1 MPPPQQGSPRS
12 IPWESASCA
21 GVDAHTDTLPHVLT
35 HTGQMLCCGQGWP
48 FCSAFS
54 SGCSAGCRQPN
65 SGEKPSLPSAGG
77 WGGVDLTSA
86 VHYSMAV
93 LVPFRSGCLSRGF
106 LISNLFVSQEVQMNV
121 GLAEG
126 LQDTSDFDMGSQ
138 SNPIRDTHMVAAKPL
153 RELCAGSPAPCQAL
167 PAGRWSGSS
176 LGAAGSALDRPR

>member
-1 MPPPQQGSPRS
+1 MRRCGCAHGHTSPCPHTHRANALLWPRLA
-12 IPWESASCA
+12 ILQCFLLWLLCRMQAAKLRRKTEPAVCW
-21 GVDAHTDTLPHVLT
+21 GV
-35 HTGQMLCCGQGWP
+35 
-48 FCSAFS
+48 
-54 SGCSAGCRQPN
+54 
-65 SGEKPSLPSAGG
+65 
-77 WGGVDLTSA
+77 GGVDLTSA

>member
-1 MPPPQQGSPRS
+1 MRTRTHFPMSSHTQGK
-12 IPWESASCA
+12 
-21 GVDAHTDTLPHVLT
+21 
-35 HTGQMLCCGQGWP
+35 
-48 FCSAFS
+48 CSAVAKA
-54 SGCSAGCRQPN
+54 GHSAVLSPLVALQDAGSQTQ
-65 SGEKPSLPSAGG
+65 EKNRACCLLGG
-77 WGGVDLTSA
+77 GGVDLTSA